1 MIDMSALF
9 KSLFTI
15 VGGIFAMVAGLCLY
29 VIAQFGETTYVIQF
43 LALLG
48 GLIYLVLHRA
58 KRKETDKRAA
68 EMPFIETKRNRL
80 PTGNRIFEGHGAIV
94 ELTDHS
100 LIISRHGLGSFLT
113 QGIKG
118 EKTIPFKSLTA
129 LQFKPA
135 QNQMGGYIQFS
146 VKGEIASRG
155 GIFDA
160 TLDENTVMFT
170 KVQYPDFEILR
181 RKIDAEI
188 AKQDNQP
195 AARLS
200 YADELTK
207 LADLRDRG
215 VLDEAE
221 FQTQKTRLSSAAA

>member
-1 MIDMSALF
+1 MSTLF
-9 KSLFTI
+9 KFIFSI
-15 VGGIFAMVAGLCLY
+15 VGGVFALLAASGLLTLIY
-29 VIAQFGETTYVIQF
+29 LGETVYAVQFFAVI
-43 LALLG
+43 G
-48 GLIYLVLHRA
+48 GLIYVILHRA
-58 KRKETDKRAA
+58 KRKEADDTASKI
-68 EMPFIETKRNRL
+68 PFIETKRNRS
-80 PTGNRIFEGHGAIV
+80 PTGDKVFEGHGAII

-100 LIISRHGLGSFLT
+100 IIISRHGLGSFLT

-135 QNQMGGYIQFS
+135 QKQMGGYIQFS
-146 VKGEIASRG
+146 VKGEVASRG

-170 KVQYPDFEILR
+170 IAQHPNFEMLR
-181 RKIDAEI
+181 KKIDAEI
-188 AKQDNQP
+188 AKQDNHP
-195 AARLS
+195 IAARLS

-215 VLDEAE
+215 VLDETE
-221 FQTQKTRLSSAAA
+221 FQNQKTRLSSVTV